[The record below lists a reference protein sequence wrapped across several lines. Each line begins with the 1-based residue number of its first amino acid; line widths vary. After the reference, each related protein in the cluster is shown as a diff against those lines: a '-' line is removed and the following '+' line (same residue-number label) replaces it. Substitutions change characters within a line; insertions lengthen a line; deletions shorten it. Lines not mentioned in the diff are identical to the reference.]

1 MYSCI
6 RKEEL
11 STIHIY
17 ERNCIASKKHQA
29 KVTEVWREISMK
41 VFTLD
46 QADTRRQAA
55 RRLCRRRER
64 AGAARR
70 GGQPACGA
78 WRGAL
83 PPHAQKTTTNMGL
96 SFEELM

>member
-11 STIHIY
+11 FTIHIY
-17 ERNCIASKKHQA
+17 ERDCIASKKHQA

-55 RRLCRRRER
+55 RRLCRRREC
-64 AGAARR
+64 AGAARGAGSLPAVL
-70 GGQPACGA
+70 GGAPF
-78 WRGAL
+78 
-83 PPHAQKTTTNMGL
+83 PHTHKKPLQTWV
-96 SFEELM
+96 